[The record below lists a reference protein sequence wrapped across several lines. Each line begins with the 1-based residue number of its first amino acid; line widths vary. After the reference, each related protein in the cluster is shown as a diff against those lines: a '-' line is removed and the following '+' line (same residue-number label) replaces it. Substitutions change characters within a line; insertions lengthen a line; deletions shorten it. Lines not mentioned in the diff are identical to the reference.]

1 LSGAQARDMA
11 KSGTNTETKAWEQD
25 CGSNAYNKLLFAAAF
40 PLLHGLARRS
50 ADAAALPL
58 VLRTRSGFSA
68 RRAGEG
74 EGTCE

>member
-1 LSGAQARDMA
+1 MQE
-11 KSGTNTETKAWEQD
+11 NT
-25 CGSNAYNKLLFAAAF
+25 YNKVLFAAAF